1 MNVTRRA
8 VRQLTSAN
16 VFKAFINAGPNIGL
30 RARSTLSRLWIPT
43 GGVAA
48 SEGESTSSVVSHVDA
63 ELTRKIA
70 AFGKLI
76 RAGFL
81 RQAQSGIFQLLPLGL
96 RVQNKVEALLDK
108 HMASI
113 GASKLSLS
121 TLTSEELWRRSGRFE
136 QVSSELFRLTDRKQF
151 PMMLSPTHEEEIT
164 SLVASTVNSYKDL
177 PLRLYQTTRKYR
189 DEMRPRHGLLRSRE
203 FVMKDLYTFDT
214 SFATAA
220 STYREVAGAYRAFF
234 ADLKIPVLVAEASS
248 GDMGGNHSHEY
259 HLPNP
264 TGEDTVISCDTCDY
278 AANDEVATAR
288 KPSPS
293 DSSASSQGIQL
304 HDINVWR
311 GITKDRKVLINAW
324 YPAKDQAG
332 KKTEI
337 NTHAVKAVVA
347 DLDTGI
353 DNPVKAW
360 KQTLS
365 TSTDDTSRSDIQVIN
380 VVDMRLA
387 SSYSKLANQL
397 FIFPAD
403 EQDPKMIISQPPP
416 ITSHNGQAL
425 NLLRLMEGDG
435 CPRCETGQLRVQKAL
450 ELGHTFYLGARY
462 SEPLALSVTLPDS
475 KDPIPVEMGC
485 YGIGVSR
492 VIGAIA
498 EHKADERGLQWPRAI
513 APFEVAVIPT
523 SGVTDATLDLY
534 DALASSSASGG
545 HTFDA
550 VLDDRKQTF
559 GWKMQDADLIGYPV
573 IIVLGKAWRDKGIC
587 EVQCRSLSLK
597 ENIPVEDLA
606 SHLASIL
613 ARL

>member
-1 MNVTRRA
+1 MNLTRHA
-8 VRQLTSAN
+8 VRRLASAN
-16 VFKAFINAGPNIGL
+16 VSKPFLINTGSTIGL
-30 RARSTLSRLWIPT
+30 RARSTLSKLWIPT

-48 SEGESTSSVVSHVDA
+48 SEGETGY
-63 ELTRKIA
+63 
-70 AFGKLI
+70 GKLI

-121 TLTSEELWRRSGRFE
+121 TLTSEELWRRSGRFD
-136 QVSSELFRLTDRKQF
+136 QVSSELFRLVDRKQS
-151 PMMLSPTHEEEIT
+151 PMMLSPTHEEEVT
-164 SLVASTVNSYKDL
+164 SLVASTIKSYKDL

-214 SFATAA
+214 SYASAV

-234 ADLKIPVLVAEASS
+234 ADLKMPILVAEASS

-264 TGEDTVISCDTCDY
+264 IGEDTVISCDSCEYT
-278 AANDEVATAR
+278 ANDEVATTR
-288 KPSPS
+288 KLSSSDPSLS
-293 DSSASSQGIQL
+293 NQGIHL
-304 HDINVWR
+304 HEINVWR

-324 YPAKDQAG
+324 YPAKGRAG
-332 KKTEI
+332 KATEI
-337 NTHAVKAVVA
+337 NTHAVKEVVA
-347 DLDTGI
+347 DLDTSI
-353 DNPVKAW
+353 DDSVKVW
-360 KQTLS
+360 TETLS
-365 TSTDDTSRSDIQVIN
+365 TGTDDSSGTNVKVIN

-387 SSYSKLANQL
+387 SSYSELANQL
-397 FIFPAD
+397 PILPAA
-403 EQDPKMIISQPPP
+403 ERVSKMTISQPPP
-416 ITSHNGQAL
+416 IISHNGQGL
-425 NLLRLMEGDG
+425 NLLRLVEGDG
-435 CPRCETGQLRVQKAL
+435 CPRCEAGQLRVQKAL

-462 SEPLALSVTLPDS
+462 SEPLALSVALPDS
-475 KDPIPVEMGC
+475 KDPIAVEMGC

-492 VIGAIA
+492 IFGAVA

-513 APFEVAVIPT
+513 APFEVVVIP
-523 SGVTDATLDLY
+523 SSKVTDAILDFYDTLT
-534 DALASSSASGG
+534 SPSASGG
-545 HTFDA
+545 HGFDA

-573 IIVLGKAWRDKGIC
+573 IIVLGKAWREKGIC

-597 ENIPVEDLA
+597 ENIPVGDLA
-606 SHLASIL
+606 PHLATVL
-613 ARL
+613 AQL